1 VEAVSL
7 WKAYGDV
14 WALRNVSISIDVGRL
29 ALLLGP
35 NGAGKSTLIK
45 ILCGLLRPSRGR
57 VRVLG
62 FEWGDEE
69 LKRRVGV
76 LLHESL
82 LYEELTVLENLSFYA
97 SFYNVKVSSELLN
110 LLGIDSILNRRVG
123 QLSYGWRRR
132 VDLARALIHD
142 PDLLLLDEPF
152 SGVDESTCRIIA
164 GHIVPTFM
172 KYGKTVVIASHIE
185 EYINHLPRLRIMLDN
200 GELKLFEEVQICRQ

>member
-1 VEAVSL
+1 MGAAVEAVSL

-62 FEWGDEE
+62 FEWGNKM
-69 LKRRVGV
+69 LRRRVGV

-82 LYEELTVLENLSFYA
+82 LYEELTVFENLSFYA
-97 SFYNVKVSSELLN
+97 SFYGVEVSSELLK
-110 LLGIDSILNRRVG
+110 LLGVDSVLNWRVG
-123 QLSYGWRRR
+123 QLSYGLRRR
-132 VDLARALIHD
+132 VDLARALIHG
-142 PDLLLLDEPF
+142 PSLLLLDEPF
-152 SGVDESTCRIIA
+152 SGVDESTCRVIA
-164 GHIVPTFM
+164 EHIVPAFM
-172 KYGKTVVIASHIE
+172 KHGKTIIIASHIGG
-185 EYINHLPRLRIMLDN
+185 YVDHLPHLRIVLDN
-200 GELKLFEEVQICRQ
+200 GGLKLVEEA